1 MLLELSRLHSLRL
14 GAVMI
19 LKALGVTA
27 DEGAPFLCMSR
38 HFWDTVYGM
47 EEAEEVGE
55 HITPFVVGSGRRVR
69 QRVG

>member
-1 MLLELSRLHSLRL
+1 M
-14 GAVMI
+14 
-19 LKALGVTA
+19 KALGVTA